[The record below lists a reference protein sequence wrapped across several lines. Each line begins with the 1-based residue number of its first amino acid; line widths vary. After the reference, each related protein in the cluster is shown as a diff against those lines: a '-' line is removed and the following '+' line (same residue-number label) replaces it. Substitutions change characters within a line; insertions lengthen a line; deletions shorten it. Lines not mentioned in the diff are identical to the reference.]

1 MSRIGRL
8 LIVATLSAL
17 MALPAHAAYRIK
29 DIADFEGIRDNM
41 LVGYGLVVG
50 LNGTGDSLRN
60 SPFTKQSLEAML
72 ERMGINIRDNNAKTD
87 NVAAVM
93 VTASL
98 PAFSRQGSRI
108 DVNVSAIG
116 DAKNLQGGTLLVSPL
131 MGADGEVYAVAQ
143 GAIAIGG
150 FKAAG
155 AGASIVRGVPT
166 AGKIAN
172 GAIVEREV
180 GFELASLQTVRIA
193 LKNPDLTTARRIG
206 WAINRYLGLG
216 AARTTDAGTVTLVVP
231 ESLQASVVDLIA
243 EIEQL
248 TVEPDQPARVVID
261 ENNGIIVIGNEVRIS
276 TVAVAQGSLTV
287 KITETPQVSQPNA
300 FAPGPG
306 ILPGIPGIQGTP
318 QASGLVPVPRL
329 DAQGRQVLDATG
341 APVFDQVPAAIPG
354 TGQPAIGAT
363 PGQIG
368 GGASTVVVP
377 RTDIQVD
384 DQSDKR
390 LGIIKSGVSLGE
402 LVNGLNSLGIGPRDM
417 ISILQ
422 AVKAAGALQADIVTR

>member
-1 MSRIGRL
+1 MSRIARL
-8 LIVATLSAL
+8 LVATLLGVL

-29 DIADFEGIRDNM
+29 DIADFEGVRDNL

-98 PAFSRQGSRI
+98 PGFSRQGSRI

-116 DAKNLQGGTLLVSPL
+116 DAKSLQGGMLLVSPL

-143 GAIAIGG
+143 GSIAIGG
-150 FKAAG
+150 FKAQG

-172 GAIVEREV
+172 GAIVEREI
-180 GFELASLQTVRIA
+180 GFDLASMQSVRIA
-193 LKNPDLTTARRIG
+193 LKNPDLTTARRIA

-216 AARTTDAGTVTLVVP
+216 AARTTDPGTVTLVVP
-231 ESLQASVVDLIA
+231 QQMQAGVVDMIA

-248 TVEPDQPARVVID
+248 TVEPDQAARVVID

-287 KITETPQVSQPNA
+287 KITETPQVSQPNP
-300 FAPGPG
+300 FAPGPSM
-306 ILPGIPGIQGTP
+306 LPGIPGLQGT
-318 QASGLVPVPRL
+318 ASQTGLFPVPRL

-341 APVFDQVPAAIPG
+341 APVFDQVPGAIAG
-354 TGQPAIGAT
+354 SNQPAVAPT

-384 DQSDKR
+384 EQSDRR
-390 LGIIKSGVSLGE
+390 LGVLQSGVSLGD
-402 LVNGLNSLGIGPRDM
+402 LVNGLNGLGIGPRDM

-422 AVKAAGALQADIVTR
+422 AIKAAGALQADIVTR